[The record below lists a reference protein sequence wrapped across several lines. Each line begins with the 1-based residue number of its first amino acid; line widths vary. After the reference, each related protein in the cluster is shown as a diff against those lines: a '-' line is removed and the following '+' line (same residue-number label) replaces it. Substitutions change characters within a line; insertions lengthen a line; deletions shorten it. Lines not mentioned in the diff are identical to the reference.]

1 MDVRGSCNI
10 TITIITVVVVVV
22 VVYLLIC
29 IVAVITINLPRIIS
43 NTTTQHLL
51 TSTSAPINVALILE
65 WMILPADQ
73 LCAIVQVLRRQGVT
87 YFKLL

>member
-10 TITIITVVVVVV
+10 TITTIPVVAVV

-43 NTTTQHLL
+43 NTAAQHLA
-51 TSTSAPINVALILE
+51 TSASAPITAALILE
-65 WMILPADQ
+65 WMILPVAQ
-73 LCAIVQVLRRQGVT
+73 FCAAIVQVL
-87 YFKLL
+87 L

>member
-10 TITIITVVVVVV
+10 TITTIPVV

-43 NTTTQHLL
+43 NTTTQHLA
-51 TSTSAPINVALILE
+51 TSTSAPITAALILE
-65 WMILPADQ
+65 WTILPADQ
-73 LCAIVQVLRRQGVT
+73 LCAIVQVL
-87 YFKLL
+87 L